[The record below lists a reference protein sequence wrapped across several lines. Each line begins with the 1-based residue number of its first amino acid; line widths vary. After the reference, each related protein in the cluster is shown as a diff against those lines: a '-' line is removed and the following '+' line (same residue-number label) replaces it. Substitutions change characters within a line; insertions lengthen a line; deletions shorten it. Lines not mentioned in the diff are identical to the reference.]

1 MKKLI
6 GILFI
11 ALFTVAC
18 GQTSSAEEEMTVVSI
33 ATLNETHREVL
44 EDVSSRLEE
53 KENITLDIVMVSDY
67 VQPNVGVADGS
78 LDMNGFQFTSFL
90 AEYNNSISDE
100 SDKILP
106 IGYGYITPL
115 GLWASDDI
123 QNLED
128 IPQGASVAVPNDP
141 VNIGNSINNLE
152 KAGLITL
159 SSEGTGLPTEDDII
173 ENPLNLE
180 IIPLANGQVARS
192 IPDTDLMMTSST
204 VAVDA
209 GYTMDEAIYIE
220 DPETTSDLFQI
231 ILAVRADNID
241 NETYQKVVAEYQTEE
256 TAQVMEDVSN
266 GTMLTNWEESGDP
279 LENYE
284 QYVEEN
290 Y

>member
-6 GILFI
+6 GILLI

-18 GQTSSAEEEMTVVSI
+18 GQTGSAEEEMTVVSI

-44 EDVSSRLEE
+44 EDVSDRLEE
-53 KENITLDIVMVSDY
+53 KENITLDVVMVSDY

-78 LDMNGFQFTSFL
+78 LDMNGFQFMTFL

-100 SDKILP
+100 SNKILP

-123 QNLED
+123 QSLED

-141 VNIGNSINNLE
+141 VNIGNSIKNLE

-159 SSEGTGLPTEDDII
+159 SDKGTKLPTEDDIV
-173 ENPLNLE
+173 ENPLKLE

-231 ILAVRADNID
+231 ILGVRADNID

-256 TAQVMEDVSN
+256 TAQVMEEVSG
-266 GTMLTNWEESGDP
+266 GTMLTNWEEAGKP
-279 LENYE
+279 LEDYE